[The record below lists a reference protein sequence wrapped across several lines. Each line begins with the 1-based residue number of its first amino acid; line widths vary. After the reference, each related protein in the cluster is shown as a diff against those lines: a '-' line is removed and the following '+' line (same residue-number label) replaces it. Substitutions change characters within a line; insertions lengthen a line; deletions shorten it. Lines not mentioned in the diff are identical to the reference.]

1 MATNYRGYLM
11 KVSDSIVSG
20 KFFQSYKSTPNRQS
34 DLNPWTDSTGL
45 THRNVLPHTRSTIT
59 FTTPPLYLE
68 DKIDLQR
75 HFPKRTLVVIEYWND
90 ETNDYATGNFYIPDV
105 EFDVLMSYENTVLYR
120 PITFELIEY

>member
-11 KVSDSIVSG
+11 KVSGTIVSK
-20 KFFQSYKSTPNRQS
+20 KFFQNYKSTPNRQT

-45 THRNVLPHTRSTIT
+45 THRNVLPHKKSTIT

-68 DKIDLQR
+68 DKIELQGL
-75 HFPKRTLVVIEYWND
+75 FPDRTLVGIEYWND
-90 ETNDYATGNFYIPDV
+90 ETNNYTTGEFYIPDV
-105 EFDVLMSYENTVLYR
+105 EFDILMPYENTVLYR